1 MGGRENGYEFA
12 TVRFRPL
19 RPGQWKE
26 HLKMAYNKSKH
37 IDAAQK
43 YLQQGKMPQAIAE
56 YQHILKNEPKDQVTL
71 MTLGDLFVRQGETFQ
86 ALEYFERLAKIFLN
100 DGFTTKAIAIYKK
113 VAKLAPEETRP
124 LERLAELYVQQGVL
138 SEARPLYLQLA
149 EVHLKGGRQQQAA
162 ALLRKLLEAE
172 PDNQRVHTRLGELQ
186 LAMGQPKEALETFH
200 NAAQRLLDHGD
211 HAEAIRLADRVLGED
226 AKHQPTLSLKARA
239 LIGAGKRAEAC
250 TLLESFADR
259 NAGGETTAM
268 LLKQYMESG
277 QPEKAAGLAE
287 NLFEKEPKN
296 YLQVHEVASI
306 LVEKGDHDRAQ
317 VLLALIRNTM
327 IDSGEHEALAQTF
340 SRLAEG
346 QPGRIEPL
354 EWLVDLYG
362 RASDSFRLPDA
373 LAQLAHAL
381 EAAGETTRALET
393 YEQLVARSP
402 EDETTRRKYTN
413 LRAKAG
419 LEPVSEISRPVKLE
433 APEPGPQV
441 IPPAPVESD
450 LDEETQR
457 YVTQAL
463 TDVDLFSSYGLTQK
477 AIDLLESVL
486 ERAPRHTPV
495 LERLLDFSVGAAND
509 SRTSELATTLEQI
522 ALERKDRAA
531 AERYAEFRRR
541 FQRATEQ
548 APVAP
553 SASSPSP
560 ATAPPEFAVPTIEA
574 QLDEPVVEAPGK
586 PEPVEQSVP
595 RAPVRSV
602 VHEVDLSDEW
612 AALSQQLS
620 DSSEAGSEA
629 PSDEAAETHSETA
642 APAPEVAPE
651 EAVKEVHA
659 QAPDFDL
666 ELQSP
671 APTGSSQEETETADA
686 LFADLA
692 MELESATSSLGIPKG
707 KPQQAPPRPASP
719 PAGET
724 APPQQRT
731 PVNGATVPVAASGGG
746 ASGPLGDLFEEFRSE
761 MGEPGKGEH
770 EDLETHYNLGIA
782 YREMGLLEEAISEFQ
797 KVAKSED
804 KGPAFRYAMQC
815 CTLLGLAF
823 MEKGQPAIAAIWYE
837 RALQTPGL
845 DQESILALRYDLG
858 VAQELAGDKAAAVK
872 SFSQVYAMNIDYRDV
887 SERISQLE
895 KAR

>member
-1 MGGRENGYEFA
+1 MAGRENGCDSPLFA
-12 TVRFRPL
+12 FVLSRQNS
-19 RPGQWKE
+19 GKE

-149 EVHLKGGRQQQAA
+149 EAHLKAGRQQQAA

-172 PDNQRVHTRLGELQ
+172 PDNQRVHTRLGEL
-186 LAMGQPKEALETFH
+186 LMSMGQPKESNEIFY
-200 NAAQRLLDHGD
+200 NAAQRVLDHGD
-211 HAEAIRLADRVLGED
+211 HEEAIRLADRVLKVD
-226 AKHQPTLSLKARA
+226 AKHQPSLSLKARA

-250 TLLESFADR
+250 TLLESFPDR
-259 NAGGETTAM
+259 DAGGETTTT
-268 LLKQYMESG
+268 LLTQYLESG
-277 QPEKAAGLAE
+277 QPEKAVGLAE
-287 NLFEKEPKN
+287 KIFAKEPKN
-296 YLQVHEVASI
+296 YPRVHEAAKALMETGGFDSS
-306 LVEKGDHDRAQ
+306 RT
-317 VLLALIRNTM
+317 LLALIRNKM
-327 IDSGEHEALAQTF
+327 IDSGDHEALAQTI
-340 SRLAEG
+340 SRLSEKRPAD
-346 QPGRIEPL
+346 IEPL

-373 LAQLAHAL
+373 LAQLARAL
-381 EAAGETTRALET
+381 ETAGDDKRALET
-393 YEQLVARSP
+393 YEQLLARSP
-402 EDETTRRKYTN
+402 EDEATRRQYMR

-419 LEPVSEISRPVKLE
+419 LEPMAAEIPGPVKLATSE
-433 APEPGPQV
+433 AEAQV
-441 IPPAPVESD
+441 AAAAPVQSD

-477 AIDLLESVL
+477 AIDLLEAIL
-486 ERAPRHTPV
+486 ERAPTHTPV
-495 LERLLDFSVGAAND
+495 LERLLDFSVAAAND
-509 SRTSELATTLEQI
+509 PRTSELATTLEQI
-522 ALERKDRAA
+522 ALERKDRAG

-541 FQRATEQ
+541 FQRVTEQ
-548 APVAP
+548 SAAGTA
-553 SASSPSP
+553 ASSPPP

-574 QLDEPVVEAPGK
+574 QLEEPAAEVPAK
-586 PEPVEQSVP
+586 PEPVAPSVISS
-595 RAPVRSV
+595 PVKSV

-612 AALSQQLS
+612 AALSQQL
-620 DSSEAGSEA
+620 GS
-629 PSDEAAETHSETA
+629 
-642 APAPEVAPE
+642 PE
-651 EAVKEVHA
+651 EAASEIPADAVVELPSENAPAAPVAEPEATAQEVPV
-659 QAPDFDL
+659 QAPAFDL
-666 ELQSP
+666 ELQP
-671 APTGSSQEETETADA
+671 AASTDNSQSEGLTAES

-692 MELESATSSLGIPKG
+692 TELESATSSLKMPTPSANASASST
-707 KPQQAPPRPASP
+707 KPTTPAPAGPQVAETVPPRQRPQANGSN
-719 PAGET
+719 AG
-724 APPQQRT
+724 
-731 PVNGATVPVAASGGG
+731 
-746 ASGPLGDLFEEFRSE
+746 GPLGDLFEEFRTD
-761 MGEPGKGEH
+761 MGEPGKDEH

-797 KVAKSED
+797 KVAKSDD
-804 KGPAFRYAMQC
+804 KGEAFRYAMQC

-858 VAQELAGDKAAAVK
+858 VAQELAGDKAAAVR

-895 KAR
+895 KTR